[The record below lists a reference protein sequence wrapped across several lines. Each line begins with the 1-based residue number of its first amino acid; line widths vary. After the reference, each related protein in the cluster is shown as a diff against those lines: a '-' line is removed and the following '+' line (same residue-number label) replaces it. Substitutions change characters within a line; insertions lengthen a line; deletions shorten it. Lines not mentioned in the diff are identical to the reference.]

1 MIDPKELSIW
11 REAFKKTGAI
21 EIGNIFSQQTKSYI
35 KGSAKLLYNKFN
47 WEENFKNFN
56 VKHSEKNSLYC
67 KSMYCCHLGES
78 ILSFLT
84 PLYSKISQKKLI
96 PTYSYFRQY
105 RKGAS
110 LVPHVDRGS
119 CQYSATLQI
128 DTSKNEVWPISF
140 YNKDRQIISS
150 KGGIFSLAFYKG
162 EEVLHWREPLPYEY
176 STHLFLHWIDGSDPI
191 YKDFAYDCRE
201 GIFSESTKDSIE
213 KRKIANKKHSEFI
226 FQKQFGSPK

>member
-84 PLYSKISQKKLI
+84 PLYSKISSACKAQ
-96 PTYSYFRQY
+96 
-105 RKGAS
+105 AS
-110 LVPHVDRGS
+110 
-119 CQYSATLQI
+119 
-128 DTSKNEVWPISF
+128 
-140 YNKDRQIISS
+140 
-150 KGGIFSLAFYKG
+150 
-162 EEVLHWREPLPYEY
+162 EPLPV
-176 STHLFLHWIDGSDPI
+176 SNFALTFPNSPTSIVSNQPHSISD
-191 YKDFAYDCRE
+191 CL
-201 GIFSESTKDSIE
+201 S
-213 KRKIANKKHSEFI
+213 
-226 FQKQFGSPK
+226 Q